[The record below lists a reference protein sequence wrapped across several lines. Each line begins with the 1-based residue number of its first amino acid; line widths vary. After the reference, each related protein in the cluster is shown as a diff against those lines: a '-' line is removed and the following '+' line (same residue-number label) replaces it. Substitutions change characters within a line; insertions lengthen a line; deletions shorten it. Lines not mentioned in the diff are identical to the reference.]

1 MVFFFI
7 LSQRMKKNTCIV
19 WNSSVTPYYK
29 EEEKKKNKEEENSS
43 KQTSKMSVKAGS
55 FFSASSGVMSLTEG
69 LEHKLFY
76 QIAKIPHQTSK
87 KYPTKEEQKLAKIAK
102 RIATTIALLK
112 VPAIE
117 DKTIRMYC
125 PNPKCRVM
133 QYFENTHVC
142 KYCNGSQIMGE
153 QSQFVEEDTDGF
165 MEGVKTSERRFDL
178 EMFPEQGF
186 TGDDLSSMPSQY
198 RSIEFKVGK
207 QVPLRIINPLD
218 EQLID
223 GGYTMLGKRW
233 RTIDQLMKPVEWDI
247 KASKELQQKKMSIM
261 SILAHNKAIN
271 AQGGKLIWKDK
282 KSNKYTDT
290 NGNGNQLVK
299 TKDVFYNDTDFKKLG
314 YFRAGVDLAMPESEY
329 ELTVVELQQLG
340 SQDDCMDCKQM
351 DYYKMNCPENCTF
364 PHQHNYQGGVKWEVS
379 GHISSE
385 FLEERARAKHNVE
398 TKEERGR
405 KGTITEAQKEWLPR
419 FITKHGLNKDDFDVE
434 TLSQSQASKIMWGL
448 NVVSRKKINDKNNEK
463 FDETLVETT
472 IKELIKLCGTV
483 KPTI

>member
-1 MVFFFI
+1 
-7 LSQRMKKNTCIV
+7 MKKNTCIV
-19 WNSSVTPYYK
+19 SNYSITPYYK
-29 EEEKKKNKEEENSS
+29 EEEKKKNKEEEKSS
-43 KQTSKMSVKAGS
+43 SKMSVKAGS

-87 KYPTKEEQKLAKIAK
+87 ETPPKIAPTP
-102 RIATTIALLK
+102 APTSAPPTDELK
-112 VPAIE
+112 AA
-117 DKTIRMYC
+117 IRMYC
-125 PNPKCRVM
+125 PNPLCRKM
-133 QYFENTHVC
+133 QYFKNTHVC

-153 QSQFVEEDTDGF
+153 QNQFVEDGSEGF

-299 TKDVFYNDTDFKKLG
+299 TKDVFYNDTDFKKLS

-329 ELTVVELQQLG
+329 ELTVLELQQLS

-351 DYYKMNCPENCTF
+351 DYYKMACPENCTF

-463 FDETLVETT
+463 FDETLVEKT
-472 IKELIKLCGTV
+472 IKELIKLCGTI

>member
-1 MVFFFI
+1 MALRNAI
-7 LSQRMKKNTCIV
+7 TCS
-19 WNSSVTPYYK
+19 NKTLDTTGYK
-29 EEEKKKNKEEENSS
+29 EEEKKKNKEEEKSS

-76 QIAKIPHQTSK
+76 KIATNSHQTSK
-87 KYPTKEEQKLAKIAK
+87 ETPPEIAPT
-102 RIATTIALLK
+102 
-112 VPAIE
+112 PAPTSAPPTDE
-117 DKTIRMYC
+117 LNAAIRMYC
-125 PNPKCRVM
+125 PNPLCRKM

-153 QSQFVEEDTDGF
+153 QNQFVEDGSEGF

-186 TGDDLSSMPSQY
+186 VGDDLSAIPSEY
-198 RSIEFKVGK
+198 RSLEFKVGK
-207 QVPLRIINPLD
+207 QIPLRIINPLD

-299 TKDVFYNDTDFKKLG
+299 TKDVFYNDTDFKKLS
-314 YFRAGVDLAMPESEY
+314 YFRAGIDLAMPENEY

-351 DYYKMNCPENCTF
+351 DYYKMACPENCTF

-463 FDETLVETT
+463 FDETLVEKT
-472 IKELIKLCGTV
+472 IKELIKLCGTI

>member
-1 MVFFFI
+1 
-7 LSQRMKKNTCIV
+7 MKKNTCIV

-29 EEEKKKNKEEENSS
+29 EEEKKKNKEEEKSS
-43 KQTSKMSVKAGS
+43 SKMSVKAGS

-76 QIAKIPHQTSK
+76 KIATNSHQTSK
-87 KYPTKEEQKLAKIAK
+87 KKYTKEDQNEQKRNKIRK

-117 DKTIRMYC
+117 DKAIRMYC
-125 PNPKCRVM
+125 PNPLCRKM

-142 KYCNGSQIMGE
+142 KYCNSSQIMGE
-153 QSQFVEEDTDGF
+153 QNQFVEDGSEGF

-198 RSIEFKVGK
+198 RSLEFKVGK

-290 NGNGNQLVK
+290 N
-299 TKDVFYNDTDFKKLG
+299 
-314 YFRAGVDLAMPESEY
+314 
-329 ELTVVELQQLG
+329 
-340 SQDDCMDCKQM
+340 
-351 DYYKMNCPENCTF
+351 
-364 PHQHNYQGGVKWEVS
+364 
-379 GHISSE
+379 
-385 FLEERARAKHNVE
+385 
-398 TKEERGR
+398 
-405 KGTITEAQKEWLPR
+405 
-419 FITKHGLNKDDFDVE
+419 
-434 TLSQSQASKIMWGL
+434 
-448 NVVSRKKINDKNNEK
+448 
-463 FDETLVETT
+463 
-472 IKELIKLCGTV
+472 
-483 KPTI
+483 

>member
-1 MVFFFI
+1 
-7 LSQRMKKNTCIV
+7 MKKNTCIV
-19 WNSSVTPYYK
+19 SNYSITPYYK
-29 EEEKKKNKEEENSS
+29 EEEKKKNKEEEKSS
-43 KQTSKMSVKAGS
+43 SKMSVKAGS

-87 KYPTKEEQKLAKIAK
+87 ETPPEIAPTPAPKIAPTP
-102 RIATTIALLK
+102 APTSAPPTDELK
-112 VPAIE
+112 AA
-117 DKTIRMYC
+117 IRMYC
-125 PNPKCRVM
+125 PNPLCRKM
-133 QYFENTHVC
+133 QYFKNTHVC

-153 QSQFVEEDTDGF
+153 QNQFVEDGSEGF

-186 TGDDLSSMPSQY
+186 VGDDLSAIPSEY
-198 RSIEFKVGK
+198 RSLEFKVGK
-207 QVPLRIINPLD
+207 QIPLRIINPLD

-299 TKDVFYNDTDFKKLG
+299 TKDVFYNDTDFKKLS

-329 ELTVVELQQLG
+329 ELTVLELQQLS

-351 DYYKMNCPENCTF
+351 DYYKMACPENCTF

-463 FDETLVETT
+463 FDETLVEKT
-472 IKELIKLCGTV
+472 IKELIKLCGTI

>member
-1 MVFFFI
+1 
-7 LSQRMKKNTCIV
+7 
-19 WNSSVTPYYK
+19 
-29 EEEKKKNKEEENSS
+29 
-43 KQTSKMSVKAGS
+43 MSVKAGS
-55 FFSASSGVMSLTEG
+55 FFTASSGVMSLTEG

-76 QIAKIPHQTSK
+76 NIATKPHQTSK
-87 KYPTKEEQKLAKIAK
+87 ETPPETAPTPPPETAPTPSPTSAPPTNE
-102 RIATTIALLK
+102 LK
-112 VPAIE
+112 AA
-117 DKTIRMYC
+117 IRMYC

-153 QSQFVEEDTDGF
+153 QSQFVEEDDDGF
-165 MEGVKTSERRFDL
+165 MEGVKTTERRFDL

-186 TGDDLSSMPSQY
+186 VGDDLSAIPSEY

-299 TKDVFYNDTDFKKLG
+299 TKDVFYNDTDFKKLS

-340 SQDDCMDCKQM
+340 SQDDCMDL
-351 DYYKMNCPENCTF
+351 
-364 PHQHNYQGGVKWEVS
+364 S
-379 GHISSE
+379 LIHI
-385 FLEERARAKHNVE
+385 
-398 TKEERGR
+398 
-405 KGTITEAQKEWLPR
+405 
-419 FITKHGLNKDDFDVE
+419 
-434 TLSQSQASKIMWGL
+434 
-448 NVVSRKKINDKNNEK
+448 
-463 FDETLVETT
+463 
-472 IKELIKLCGTV
+472 
-483 KPTI
+483 

>member
-1 MVFFFI
+1 
-7 LSQRMKKNTCIV
+7 
-19 WNSSVTPYYK
+19 
-29 EEEKKKNKEEENSS
+29 
-43 KQTSKMSVKAGS
+43 
-55 FFSASSGVMSLTEG
+55 
-69 LEHKLFY
+69 
-76 QIAKIPHQTSK
+76 
-87 KYPTKEEQKLAKIAK
+87 
-102 RIATTIALLK
+102 
-112 VPAIE
+112 
-117 DKTIRMYC
+117 MYC
-125 PNPKCRVM
+125 PNPLCRKM
-133 QYFENTHVC
+133 QYFKNTHVC

-153 QSQFVEEDTDGF
+153 QNQFVEDGSEGF

-186 TGDDLSSMPSQY
+186 VGDDLSAIPSEY
-198 RSIEFKVGK
+198 RSLEFKVGK
-207 QVPLRIINPLD
+207 QIPLRIINPLD

-329 ELTVVELQQLG
+329 ELTVLELQQLS

-351 DYYKMNCPENCTF
+351 DYYKMACPENCTF

-463 FDETLVETT
+463 FDETLVEKT
-472 IKELIKLCGTV
+472 IKELIKLCGTI